1 MPQTYLWV
9 IFHGGKTAFVIKLH
23 EFTYSS
29 ISSAGFDFFF
39 FKLTLNADI
48 EMLIL
53 NPNANGNKLNPC
65 T

>member
-23 EFTYSS
+23 EFTYKLVQ
-29 ISSAGFDFFF
+29 FPVLDLFFFF

-53 NPNANGNKLNPC
+53 KP
-65 T
+65 